1 MTLRFDFMVESKIK
15 EAIEKGEFKNL
26 PGFGKP
32 LDLEFMNQP
41 AHIRIATTIMKN
53 ANVLPEELE
62 IRKEVFGLR
71 QKLKEIKDPLERK
84 AVLKKILDK
93 STRYNILMERKGIQS
108 SL

>member
-1 MTLRFDFMVESKIK
+1 MTLRFDFMVESKIQ

-62 IRKEVFGLR
+62 IRKEVYSLR
-71 QKLKEIKDPLERK
+71 RQLKDVKDPSERK
-84 AVLKKILDK
+84 LILKKILDK
-93 STRYNILMERKGIQS
+93 STRYNIMMERKGISS